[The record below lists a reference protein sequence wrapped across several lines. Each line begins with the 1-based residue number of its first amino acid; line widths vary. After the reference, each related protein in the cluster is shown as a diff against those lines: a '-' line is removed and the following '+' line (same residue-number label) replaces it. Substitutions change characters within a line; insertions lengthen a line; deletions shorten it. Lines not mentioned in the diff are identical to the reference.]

1 VHLLGLDILRLNLM
15 DNLLTQTEVP
25 ITGPMTGFG
34 PYGSSG
40 NAYNQLATVLTTII
54 GLLTLIAGVWFVFL
68 LITGGIAWMSSGGN
82 ADKLANA
89 RSRMLSGAIGLAIVV
104 AALFLAEIFG
114 GLIGFPDILNIN
126 DLLESISP

>member
-1 VHLLGLDILRLNLM
+1 M
-15 DNLLTQTEVP
+15 DNLLTQVEVP
-25 ITGPMTGFG
+25 ITGPMTGPGSG
-34 PYGSSG
+34 PYVSSAD
-40 NAYNQLATVLTTII
+40 AYNKLAAILTTII
-54 GLLTLIAGVWFVFL
+54 GLLTLIAGIWFVFL
-68 LITGGIAWMSSGGN
+68 LITGGIAWMSSGGD
-82 ADKLANA
+82 ADKLARA

>member
-1 VHLLGLDILRLNLM
+1 MN
-15 DNLLTQTEVP
+15 NLLSQTEQNIGN
-25 ITGPMTGFG
+25 ITGIG
-34 PYGSSG
+34 PYGTSG
-40 NAYNQLATVLTTII
+40 NAFNQLAAVLTMII

-89 RSRMLSGAIGLAIVV
+89 RSRMLSGAIGLAFVV

-126 DLLESISP
+126 ALLESISP